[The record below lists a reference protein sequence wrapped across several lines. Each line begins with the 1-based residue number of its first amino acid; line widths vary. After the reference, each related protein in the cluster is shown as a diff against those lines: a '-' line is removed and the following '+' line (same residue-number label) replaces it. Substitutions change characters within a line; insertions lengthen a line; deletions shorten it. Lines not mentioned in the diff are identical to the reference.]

1 MKEAILQNKVDH
13 VNAVVAKMNESQ
25 SSVIVDVIGLTVA
38 ETMALRK
45 ELYAN
50 GCELHVIKNNIIK
63 RASEQCGYEG
73 LEDALKGPSAVAF
86 SKDATSASKVVYGF
100 AKQNDKLKVKAGVID
115 GKVIPLEDL
124 KVVATL
130 PDKNGMLSMLL
141 SVLQAPI
148 RNMACVVKA
157 VADKNNEAIAGTNE

>member
-1 MKEAILQNKVDH
+1 MKEATLQNKIAQVEE
-13 VNAVVAKMNESQ
+13 VAAKMNDSQ
-25 SSVIVDVIGLTVA
+25 SSVVVDVIGLTVA

-50 GCELHVIKNNIIK
+50 GCELHVIKNNIIR
-63 RASEQCGYEG
+63 RASEKCGYEG
-73 LEDALKGPSAVAF
+73 VDEALKGPSAVAF
-86 SKDATSASKVVYGF
+86 SSDATSASKIVYNF
-100 AKQNDKLKVKAGVID
+100 AKTNNKLKIKAGVVE
-115 GKVIPLEDL
+115 GKVLPLEEL

-148 RNMACVVKA
+148 RNMACVIKA
-157 VADKNNEAIAGTNE
+157 VADAQNEE

>member
-1 MKEAILQNKVDH
+1 
-13 VNAVVAKMNESQ
+13 MNDSQ
-25 SSVIVDVIGLTVA
+25 SSVVVDVIGLTVA

-50 GCELHVIKNNIIK
+50 GCELHVIKNNIIR
-63 RASEQCGYEG
+63 RASEQCGFEG
-73 LEDALKGPSAVAF
+73 LDEALKGPSAVAF
-86 SKDATSASKVVYGF
+86 SKDATSASKVVYGY
-100 AKQNDKLKVKAGVID
+100 AKSNDKLKIKAGVIE
-115 GKVIPLEDL
+115 GKVLPLEEL

-148 RNMACVVKA
+148 RNMACVIKA
-157 VADKNNEAIAGTNE
+157 VAEKNEE